1 MSEQPGSRPLPGRLD
16 PRLGK
21 GSSRSASSA
30 GRRGGRHA
38 GAGRPAPRAAVLARV
53 VCGVLSV
60 LLLAGSGW
68 GWYLARVAQASVS
81 RTDAIP
87 STGNSDVNGND
98 HAGSEM
104 NLLLVGMDSRKGLT
118 AAQQAQYST
127 GDPGGVMNT
136 DTMMLVHIPADGSA
150 ASFVSFPRD
159 MYVSIPGYG
168 KGKLNSAYA
177 FGYNNAQ
184 GTDQQRDGAGAQLL
198 IQTISRLSGLQIDHF
213 AEVNLLGFIN
223 LSNIVGGVTVNV
235 CKPTYDI
242 KTGAHFPAGV
252 QTLSGGRALLFVRE
266 RHGLPRSDLDR
277 VVRQQVYIAGMLH
290 NVLSSHLLLDLAKQK
305 VIVQQVGS
313 SITLDRGLDVFD
325 LATQMQS
332 VQPGNITFQTIPGLT
347 DGHDAKWGDILQ
359 PPSQSTLT
367 AFFASLTAQKQT
379 GTTTAPPST
388 SAPKKVAPGDVSVS
402 VLNGSGVAGAAAKA
416 ATALKAAGFGADNGG
431 NATATGVTTVRYH
444 SGDQAAAATLA
455 AQVPGAKQTAD
466 DSVTAGTVQLVL
478 GTDFNGIGHAVTPQ
492 PATSSGAGSSDQ
504 RTAADTGCIN

>member
-177 FGYNNAQ
+177 VGYNHAQ

-242 KTGAHFPAGV
+242 KTGAHFPAG
-252 QTLSGGRALLFVRE
+252 
-266 RHGLPRSDLDR
+266 
-277 VVRQQVYIAGMLH
+277 
-290 NVLSSHLLLDLAKQK
+290 
-305 VIVQQVGS
+305 
-313 SITLDRGLDVFD
+313 
-325 LATQMQS
+325 
-332 VQPGNITFQTIPGLT
+332 
-347 DGHDAKWGDILQ
+347 
-359 PPSQSTLT
+359 
-367 AFFASLTAQKQT
+367 
-379 GTTTAPPST
+379 
-388 SAPKKVAPGDVSVS
+388 
-402 VLNGSGVAGAAAKA
+402 
-416 ATALKAAGFGADNGG
+416 
-431 NATATGVTTVRYH
+431 
-444 SGDQAAAATLA
+444 
-455 AQVPGAKQTAD
+455 
-466 DSVTAGTVQLVL
+466 
-478 GTDFNGIGHAVTPQ
+478 
-492 PATSSGAGSSDQ
+492 
-504 RTAADTGCIN
+504 